1 MSDIEI
7 FSYDPFTVEIDREG
21 GMYPKYT
28 VTIYHVLRGK
38 KVMMDYDTFETRDA
52 ACEWAEDSLE
62 EFAYSL
68 STLLRKMEGVS

>member
-28 VTIYHVLRGK
+28 VTISYRLHSRNM
-38 KVMMDYDTFETRDA
+38 VMDFTSFETRDEA
-52 ACEWAEDSLE
+52 YDWALGSIE
-62 EFAYSL
+62 ELAYSL
-68 STLLRKMEGVS
+68 STLLRKMEGVA